1 MPKCDLKVAD
11 LMMISLMLRITLAA
25 IDIGVQL
32 EPRRGGGRGRG
43 AFTSKRYLS
52 LAATALQHSE
62 HHFSHTRQLLTSF
75 H

>member
-1 MPKCDLKVAD
+1 
-11 LMMISLMLRITLAA
+11 MLRITLAA

-52 LAATALQHSE
+52 LAATALQHSAL
-62 HHFSHTRQLLTSF
+62 RAPLLTHAATTSF